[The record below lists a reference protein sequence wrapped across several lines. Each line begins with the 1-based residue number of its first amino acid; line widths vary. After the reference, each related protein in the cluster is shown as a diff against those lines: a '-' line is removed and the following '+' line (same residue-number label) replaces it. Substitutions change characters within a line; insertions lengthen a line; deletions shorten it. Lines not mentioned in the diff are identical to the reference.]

1 MRQIFTLIISL
12 LIANA
17 TVYGQSAEMKK
28 HFASIEAA
36 EREQNLAKACSEYK
50 AAINYCR
57 QNNEEQH
64 HLTNLLLGYCI
75 ILSYAGDYSKA
86 IATLNEAAE
95 RNHRQP
101 TPDKEIEAKIYM
113 QFGVINFFQKRFD
126 DALFYYRKSEA
137 IAVSTKNKMG
147 ISIAKNNIANVYQK
161 KGEYR
166 QAIDSYRKCI
176 KLQEELQDTA
186 TLANTYFNLG
196 SCYEELSIQDRAKAY
211 YKLAYSLAHTIN
223 DIEILSLSLI
233 HLANID
239 AKQGEYSKAHNMLDE
254 AEFSAKKAGLRQ
266 VLAEVYSK
274 RMQIYEQKGD
284 YRAALEVFK
293 DRQLLLDSILDE
305 KLKLR
310 TKELQIEHQT
320 KEKEQQIALQ
330 NVKIKNRNRL
340 LIIVM
345 TVLIAGIVMIIVL
358 LYLDKK
364 LTRQRERLEQLNAT
378 KDKLF
383 SIISHDLKSPAV
395 AQQLATDVLVNKV
408 KRANYTDIL
417 TLCKLLQDNTQ
428 QQVATI
434 ETLMNWT
441 RMQTNKIKYTP
452 LNIDIVPIIEEK
464 TKLYSVA
471 AQNKS
476 LIINT
481 RLPDSCIVYADPQ
494 MIGIVV
500 QNIINNA
507 IKFTPEG
514 KTIDINCIDG
524 DNDANISIVDSGAG
538 MTPEQLAAID
548 NPQEQV
554 EVRFGTNG
562 ERGTGLGL
570 ALCRDLLEKNRS
582 RLIVESRQQVG
593 TTVGFTLRKN

>member
-1 MRQIFTLIISL
+1 MF
-12 LIANA
+12 
-17 TVYGQSAEMKK
+17 
-28 HFASIEAA
+28 
-36 EREQNLAKACSEYK
+36 
-50 AAINYCR
+50 
-57 QNNEEQH
+57 
-64 HLTNLLLGYCI
+64 
-75 ILSYAGDYSKA
+75 
-86 IATLNEAAE
+86 
-95 RNHRQP
+95 
-101 TPDKEIEAKIYM
+101 KE
-113 QFGVINFFQKRFD
+113 
-126 DALFYYRKSEA
+126 
-137 IAVSTKNKMG
+137 
-147 ISIAKNNIANVYQK
+147 
-161 KGEYR
+161 
-166 QAIDSYRKCI
+166 
-176 KLQEELQDTA
+176 
-186 TLANTYFNLG
+186 
-196 SCYEELSIQDRAKAY
+196 
-211 YKLAYSLAHTIN
+211 
-223 DIEILSLSLI
+223 
-233 HLANID
+233 
-239 AKQGEYSKAHNMLDE
+239 
-254 AEFSAKKAGLRQ
+254 
-266 VLAEVYSK
+266 
-274 RMQIYEQKGD
+274 
-284 YRAALEVFK
+284 
-293 DRQLLLDSILDE
+293 RQLLLDSILDE
-305 KLKLR
+305 KLNLR

-345 TVLIAGIVMIIVL
+345 AALIAGIVMIIVL

-395 AQQLATDVLVNKV
+395 AQQLATDILVNKV

-524 DNDANISIVDSGAG
+524 DDDVKISIVDSGAG
-538 MTPEQLAAID
+538 MTPEQLAAIE
-548 NPQEQV
+548 NPKGQV
-554 EVRFGTNG
+554 EVHFGTNG

>member
-1 MRQIFTLIISL
+1 
-12 LIANA
+12 
-17 TVYGQSAEMKK
+17 
-28 HFASIEAA
+28 
-36 EREQNLAKACSEYK
+36 
-50 AAINYCR
+50 
-57 QNNEEQH
+57 
-64 HLTNLLLGYCI
+64 
-75 ILSYAGDYSKA
+75 
-86 IATLNEAAE
+86 
-95 RNHRQP
+95 
-101 TPDKEIEAKIYM
+101 
-113 QFGVINFFQKRFD
+113 
-126 DALFYYRKSEA
+126 
-137 IAVSTKNKMG
+137 
-147 ISIAKNNIANVYQK
+147 
-161 KGEYR
+161 
-166 QAIDSYRKCI
+166 
-176 KLQEELQDTA
+176 
-186 TLANTYFNLG
+186 
-196 SCYEELSIQDRAKAY
+196 
-211 YKLAYSLAHTIN
+211 
-223 DIEILSLSLI
+223 
-233 HLANID
+233 
-239 AKQGEYSKAHNMLDE
+239 
-254 AEFSAKKAGLRQ
+254 
-266 VLAEVYSK
+266 
-274 RMQIYEQKGD
+274 
-284 YRAALEVFK
+284 
-293 DRQLLLDSILDE
+293 
-305 KLKLR
+305 
-310 TKELQIEHQT
+310 
-320 KEKEQQIALQ
+320 
-330 NVKIKNRNRL
+330 
-340 LIIVM
+340 M

-452 LNIDIVPIIEEK
+452 LNIDIVPIIAEK

-524 DNDANISIVDSGAG
+524 DDDANISIVDSGAG
-538 MTPEQLAAID
+538 MTPEQLAAIE
-548 NPQEQV
+548 NPKGQV
-554 EVRFGTNG
+554 EVHFGTNG